1 MGLSREVVKALI
13 ATVELCGAAALSDV
27 AQALMEADLEQYPE
41 TSVLMALAR
50 CRKELRG
57 RLTLADIIE
66 RIDDGR
72 PGAEE
77 AWSAVS
83 GATEATTLVLTEEM
97 QQALAVAWPQM
108 AAGDLVPAR
117 MAFLETYR
125 KVALTA
131 RAAGAPLKWR
141 VSLGQD
147 PAGRLAPI
155 RDAVAKGR
163 LTAAEAR
170 LQLPA
175 HEAATIG
182 LPEADARRMLG
193 DGQCRAEAT
202 VTRLLADPTAG
213 KATAVSGLTADEQ
226 RELDA
231 LKNRHGVPWSR
242 RDMKRVAEL
251 EARAAASARP
261 APGVEHLRGLDGLLK
276 PKRQPSQPIDWQ
288 EAEARLQRQHE
299 GRQGR

>member
-1 MGLSREVVKALI
+1 MATTNASEELVGELAHTAEVCGCVLSKAAML
-13 ATVELCGAAALSDV
+13 
-27 AQALMEADLEQYPE
+27 LMLRDLERYPE
-41 TSVLMALAR
+41 SSVISALAK
-50 CRKELRG
+50 CRYMLKG
-57 RLTLADIIE
+57 RLTLADIVE

-77 AWSAVS
+77 AWGAVS

-108 AAGDLVPAR
+108 AVGDLVPAR

-131 RAAGAPLKWR
+131 RAAGLPLKWR

-163 LTAAEAR
+163 LTAADAR
-170 LQLPA
+170 ALLPA

-182 LPEADARRMLG
+182 LPEADARRML
-193 DGQCRAEAT
+193 AEGE
-202 VTRLLADPTAG
+202 R
-213 KATAVSGLTADEQ
+213 
-226 RELDA
+226 
-231 LKNRHGVPWSR
+231 
-242 RDMKRVAEL
+242 
-251 EARAAASARP
+251 RAAAVVKAVPMLGSDRVTPEQIRAL
-261 APGVEHLRGLDGLLK
+261 ADSIK
-276 PKRQPSQPIDWQ
+276 PKRPAAPSVDWQ
-288 EAEARLQRQHE
+288 AEEARLQRQHE